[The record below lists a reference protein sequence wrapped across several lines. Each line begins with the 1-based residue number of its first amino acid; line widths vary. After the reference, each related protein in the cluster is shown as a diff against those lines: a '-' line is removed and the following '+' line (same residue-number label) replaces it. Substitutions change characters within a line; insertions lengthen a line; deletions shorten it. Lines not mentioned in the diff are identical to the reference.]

1 MTNGMKA
8 FQKRLK
14 RIDKLKKGGVFS
26 AKRRAAKIYKP
37 LRLPVFHLLLF
48 FGVSYGGLTG
58 AKIYF
63 EREMGADGFEA
74 HLTQLAQGDEAER
87 VAAKLLQQD
96 RFTAFVKAKI

>member
-1 MTNGMKA
+1 MTQGLKA

-14 RIDKLKKGGVFS
+14 RIDKLQNSGVFS
-26 AKRRAAKIYKP
+26 AKRRAVKIYKP
-37 LRLPVFHLLLF
+37 LRLPVFHLLMF

-63 EREMGADGFEA
+63 EQKMGADGYEA
-74 HLTQLAQGDEAER
+74 HLTQLAQGNEAAR